1 LADDPVQQYTVKK
14 GDSCASIAKRFYG
27 DSRYADLLHEANNIT
42 GPQPHVL
49 KEGRVLVIPPKPPSP
64 AGPDAKLT
72 SVYNRVEVQAPD
84 TRPGRVNDPLFR
96 GNRVST
102 EAVSAASVTFRDE
115 TQVRLGERTL
125 VVILGDMNSA
135 ASKSGTETTLV
146 TGNLRAWMA
155 KSKSASSSPPPVAIT
170 TKSANV
176 RMEGTAGEAQVSAD
190 AKQTTRL
197 AVYSGKSKIT
207 AARKT
212 ESVAAGFGSKAELGK
227 PPEAPKPLPY
237 PPVWTAGSPKV
248 LIDRGAGAPS
258 FVAEYS
264 TPEGASADRAR
275 VASWHVQIA
284 RDTQF
289 HQIVIDRVVN
299 REVKR
304 VEAPAPSP
312 GRYFVRV
319 SAINDDRFEG
329 GFGRVIPFGVIKAA
343 TNPTPAGR
351 RVALTLNDVPCMRV
365 GNVSL
370 QAVKDGVDL
379 RSDEDLFLRC
389 SPTESDPTT
398 LFTFPGT
405 R

>member
-1 LADDPVQQYTVKK
+1 LAEDAVQQYTVKK
-14 GDSCASIAKRFYG
+14 GDSCASIARRFYG
-27 DSRYADLLHEANNIT
+27 DSRYADLLHEANNIH
-42 GPQPHVL
+42 GPQPHRL
-49 KEGRVLVIPPKPPSP
+49 QEGRVLVIPPKPPSLN
-64 AGPDAKLT
+64 GPDAKLT

-115 TQVRLGERTL
+115 TQVHLGERTL
-125 VVILGDMNSA
+125 VVILGDTSSATPKSA
-135 ASKSGTETTLV
+135 AETTLV

-155 KSKSASSSPPPVAIT
+155 KSKSASSAPVAIT
-170 TKSANV
+170 TKSARV
-176 RMEGTAGEAQVSAD
+176 RMEGVAGEAQVSAD
-190 AKQTTRL
+190 ATQTTRL
-197 AVYSGKSKIT
+197 SVYSGNSKIT

-227 PPEAPKPLPY
+227 PPERPKPLPY
-237 PPVWTAGSPKV
+237 PPVWTAGSPEV

-258 FVAEYS
+258 FVAEYAI
-264 TPEGASADRAR
+264 PEGASADRAR

-284 RDTQF
+284 HDTQF
-289 HQIVIDRVVN
+289 HQIVVDRVVN

-304 VEAPAPSP
+304 VEAPAPTP

-329 GFGRVIPFGVIKAA
+329 GFGRVIPFGVIKAEI
-343 TNPTPAGR
+343 NPTPAGR
-351 RVALTLNDVPCMRV
+351 HVALTLNTVPCVRV
-365 GNVSL
+365 GNVAL
-370 QAVKDGVDL
+370 HAVNDGVDL
-379 RSDEDLFLRC
+379 QSDEDLFLRC
-389 SPTESDPTT
+389 APSESEPTT
-398 LFTFPGT
+398 LFKFPGA